1 MGTNKELIMSTPSA
15 TEPQNRNDRLESVIG
30 RIRFLAM
37 EWSLALGWI
46 ATLLLIW
53 RVTLTTL
60 AERFLPIRAVR
71 LAVIFGILFLTI
83 GSVSAMALSGYWLRR
98 NSYKESAFKRWVRGI
113 IWLGSIALLGR
124 GIVWLL
130 VEGYIF

>member
-1 MGTNKELIMSTPSA
+1 MSTPSA
-15 TEPQNRNDRLESVIG
+15 TEPQNRNDRLESISTRV
-30 RIRFLAM
+30 RFLAM

-46 ATLLLIW
+46 ASLLLIW
-53 RVTLTTL
+53 RVTLTTV

-98 NSYKESAFKRWVRGI
+98 NAYKETAFKRWIRGFA
-113 IWLGSIALLGR
+113 WLIGIAVLGR
-124 GIVWLL
+124 AIVWLL

>member
-1 MGTNKELIMSTPSA
+1 MSTPSA
-15 TEPQNRNDRLESVIG
+15 TEPQNRNDRLESIG
-30 RIRFLAM
+30 TRIRFLAM

-53 RVTLTTL
+53 RVTLTTV

-98 NSYKESAFKRWVRGI
+98 NSYKESALKRWLRGMM
-113 IWLGSIALLGR
+113 WLIGAAVVGR

>member
-1 MGTNKELIMSTPSA
+1 MSTPQT
-15 TEPQNRNDRLESVIG
+15 TEPQNRNDRLESISA

-46 ATLLLIW
+46 VSLLLIW

-60 AERFLPIRAVR
+60 IERFLPIRTHR
-71 LAVIFGILFLTI
+71 LAIIFVILVLAL

-98 NSYKESAFKRWVRGI
+98 NAYRESAFIRWIRGTA
-113 IWLGSIALLGR
+113 WLIGIAVVGR
-124 GIVWLL
+124 GIVWLM
-130 VEGYIF
+130 VEGYMF

>member
-1 MGTNKELIMSTPSA
+1 MSTPSA
-15 TEPQNRNDRLESVIG
+15 TEPQNRNDRLESISARV
-30 RIRFLAM
+30 RFLAM

-46 ATLLLIW
+46 ASLLLIW
-53 RVTLTTL
+53 RVTLTTI

-98 NSYKESAFKRWVRGI
+98 NAYKETAFKRWIRGLV
-113 IWLGSIALLGR
+113 WLIGIAALGR
-124 GIVWLL
+124 AIVWLL

>member
-1 MGTNKELIMSTPSA
+1 MSTPSV
-15 TEPQNRNDRLESVIG
+15 TEPQNRNDRLESISA

-46 ATLLLIW
+46 ASMLLIW
-53 RVTLTTL
+53 RVTLTTV

-98 NSYKESAFKRWVRGI
+98 NAYKESAFKRWIRGMA
-113 IWLGSIALLGR
+113 WLIGIAALGR
-124 GIVWLL
+124 AIVWLL
-130 VEGYIF
+130 VEGHIG

>member
-1 MGTNKELIMSTPSA
+1 MSSPSA
-15 TEPQNRNDRLESVIG
+15 AEPRNRNDRLESIST
-30 RIRFLAM
+30 RIKFLAM

-98 NSYKESAFKRWVRGI
+98 NAYKESTLKRWVRGVA
-113 IWLGSIALLGR
+113 WLAGAAIVGR

-130 VEGYIF
+130 VEGYIG

>member
-1 MGTNKELIMSTPSA
+1 MSISPT
-15 TEPQNRNDRLESVIG
+15 TEPQNRNDRLESISV

-37 EWSLALGWI
+37 EWSLAIGWI
-46 ATLLLIW
+46 ISLLLIW

-60 AERFLPIRAVR
+60 IERFLPIRTHR
-71 LAVIFGILFLTI
+71 LAIIFVILVLAL

-98 NSYKESAFKRWVRGI
+98 NAYKESAFKRWLRGTA
-113 IWLGSIALLGR
+113 WLIASAAISR
-124 GIVWLL
+124 GIVWLM

>member
-1 MGTNKELIMSTPSA
+1 MSTPSA
-15 TEPQNRNDRLESVIG
+15 TEPQNRNDRLESVIS

>member
-1 MGTNKELIMSTPSA
+1 MSTPSA
-15 TEPQNRNDRLESVIG
+15 TESQNRNDRLESISS

-98 NSYKESAFKRWVRGI
+98 NAYKETALKRWVRGI
-113 IWLGSIALLGR
+113 AWLAGAAIIGR
-124 GIVWLL
+124 TIVWLL

>member
-1 MGTNKELIMSTPSA
+1 MDIPTA
-15 TEPQNRNDRLESVIG
+15 TDPQNRNDRLESIVA

-83 GSVSAMALSGYWLRR
+83 GSVSAMAISGYWLRS
-98 NSYKESAFKRWVRGI
+98 NSYKESAFKRWARGMA
-113 IWLGSIALLGR
+113 WLGGAVLLGR

>member
-1 MGTNKELIMSTPSA
+1 MSTPQI
-15 TEPQNRNDRLESVIG
+15 TEPQNRNDRLESISA
-30 RIRFLAM
+30 RIRFLTM

-46 ATLLLIW
+46 VSLLLIW

-60 AERFLPIRAVR
+60 IERFLPIRTHR
-71 LAVIFGILFLTI
+71 LAIIFVILVLAL

-98 NSYKESAFKRWVRGI
+98 NAYRESAFKRWIRGTA
-113 IWLGSIALLGR
+113 WLIGIAAVGR
-124 GIVWLL
+124 GIVWLM